1 MTNRSYRILC
11 IGETWL
17 GSNARGSF
25 MALRRLGHSIQ
36 IIDEFHYYP
45 LTWRSRPAR
54 LLRKICRPLL
64 VRELSLEARR
74 VASVFRPEALFVFK
88 GNSVHPDI
96 IRFYK
101 LRGIPCVN
109 FYPDVS
115 FAVHGKYIP
124 KALPLYDHIFT
135 TKSWGIHDMQSQ
147 LGARNVTFL
156 EHGFDPEV
164 HRPLC
169 LSSDDRTRY
178 GCDVVFIGTWSPKKE
193 ALLAELRRRLPSV
206 HLKIWGIYWQNSR
219 STELSQC
226 IVGDEIIG
234 EEYSRALQASSICL
248 GILSEKRKGA
258 SSGDLITSRTFN
270 IPACGAFM
278 LHERNE
284 EAVKYFEEGKEAAFF
299 GSKEE
304 LVESVD
310 YYLKA
315 TDERKNISL
324 AGRQRCLTSAY
335 SLDDRMRVVTQWLD
349 KQAAVPSDGQRLAAD
364 HTRKE
369 DVC

>member
-1 MTNRSYRILC
+1 MNSRSYRILC

-45 LTWRSRPAR
+45 LTWRSTPAR
-54 LLRKICRPLL
+54 LLRKLCRPLL
-64 VRELSLEARR
+64 VRELWLEARR
-74 VASVFRPEALFVFK
+74 VASIFRPQALFVFK

-101 LRGIPCVN
+101 ERGTPCVN

-115 FAVHGKYIP
+115 FAVHGRYIP
-124 KALPLYDHIFT
+124 RALPLYDHVFT
-135 TKSWGIHDMQSQ
+135 TKSWGIMDMKSQ
-147 LGARNVTFL
+147 LGLKNVSFL
-156 EHGFDPEV
+156 EHGFDPEI
-164 HRPLC
+164 HRPLP
-169 LSSDDRTRY
+169 LTDEDHRRY

-193 ALLAELRRRLPSV
+193 ELLASLRRRLPRV
-206 HLKIWGIYWQNSR
+206 RLKVWGIYWQNSR
-219 STELSQC
+219 SPELLQS

-234 EEYSRALQASSICL
+234 EEYSRALQASAICL

-270 IPACGAFM
+270 VPACGAFL
-278 LHERNE
+278 LHERND
-284 EAVKYFEEGKEAAFF
+284 EAVKYFAEGKEAAFF

-304 LVESVD
+304 LVEKVE
-310 YYLKA
+310 YYLNA
-315 TDERKNISL
+315 TDERKNIAL
-324 AGRQRCLTSAY
+324 EGRQRCLTSAY

-349 KQAAVPSDGQRLAAD
+349 KHAAAPFARQYSPAHHA
-364 HTRKE
+364 RKE
-369 DVC
+369 DIG